1 MIYRAGNTVTSL
13 GVVMH
18 GSVMIVNDDLWGN
31 RSILDRVEPGQ
42 IFAETYACVPGEKL
56 LVDVFAA
63 EVTEVLFLNVGKML
77 SQCPNSCGH
86 HTQLIRNLL
95 AISAQKNLQL
105 SRRIFNTSSKSIRG
119 RLLSYL
125 SDQAV
130 KNESERFDIP
140 FNRQQ
145 LADYLEENPQVAK
158 LILDR
163 CLAASRAREAARK
176 ARDLTRRKTVLE
188 SASLP
193 GKLADCSERDPSKC
207 EIFLVEGDSAGGSA
221 KEGRDRHFQ
230 AILPLRGKILNVEK
244 TRLDKALGN
253 NEIKS
258 MLTAFGCGF
267 GDEFDESKLRYHRIV
282 CMTDADVDGAHIRI
296 LMLTFFYRYMRP
308 LVEKGYVYAAMP
320 PLYKVTKGKMEKYV
334 YDDDELQRLL
344 DEIGR
349 DPKPDIQRY
358 KGLGEMSA
366 EQLWQTT
373 MNPET
378 RTMMQITPED
388 AMAADEIFTLLMG
401 DQVEPRRK
409 FIEENADLVKDL
421 DV

>member
-1 MIYRAGNTVTSL
+1 MASNYKTGASLNLTPFEMQLLSRSPLFRGAGESGIGEMLSCLGAEERSYEKSL

-145 LADYLEENPQVAK
+145 LADYLGV
-158 LILDR
+158 DR
-163 CLAASRAREAARK
+163 
-176 ARDLTRRKTVLE
+176 
-188 SASLP
+188 SAL
-193 GKLADCSERDPSKC
+193 
-207 EIFLVEGDSAGGSA
+207 SA
-221 KEGRDRHFQ
+221 E
-230 AILPLRGKILNVEK
+230 L
-244 TRLDKALGN
+244 
-253 NEIKS
+253 
-258 MLTAFGCGF
+258 
-267 GDEFDESKLRYHRIV
+267 
-282 CMTDADVDGAHIRI
+282 
-296 LMLTFFYRYMRP
+296 
-308 LVEKGYVYAAMP
+308 
-320 PLYKVTKGKMEKYV
+320 GKM
-334 YDDDELQRLL
+334 QREGLL
-344 DEIGR
+344 E
-349 DPKPDIQRY
+349 
-358 KGLGEMSA
+358 
-366 EQLWQTT
+366 
-373 MNPET
+373 
-378 RTMMQITPED
+378 
-388 AMAADEIFTLLMG
+388 F
-401 DQVEPRRK
+401 RK
-409 FIEENADLVKDL
+409 NHFHLYEEVRSL
-421 DV
+421 